1 MTRASI
7 QITPGQ
13 RGPPR
18 KHDEMNVPAGMQGP
32 WQEQPYWYVPEPEY
46 SVPYCVEQVRRAIA
60 QMRQNDREMTEMEIE
75 MELLIDKLEDPTT
88 DKWDLDELNKTY
100 DQMYSEHCTLWFSF
114 PGLVRQV
121 IKFGELLI
129 AEWRDQDL
137 DNIARRTNIAEGFY
151 GRASQ
156 LAEFDSRHPVWQRV
170 RCESVPF

>member
-13 RGPPR
+13 RGPPASR
-18 KHDEMNVPAGMQGP
+18 SMEPSGP
-32 WQEQPYWYVPEPEY
+32 WHDLPYWYVPEPEY
-46 SVPYCVEQVRRAIA
+46 TVLYCAEQVRRAIA
-60 QMRQNDREMTEMEIE
+60 QMRQNDREMTSMEIE
-75 MELLIDKLEDPTT
+75 MERLIDQLEDPNT
-88 DKWDLDELNKTY
+88 DKWDIDELNSRY
-100 DQMYSEHCTLWFSF
+100 DRVFSEHSTLWFSF
-114 PGLVRQV
+114 RGLVQQV